1 MSKVPSLA
9 GFLLLVFASAGLGG
23 WFTSMGVTDWY
34 QSLHKPQWTPP
45 GSLFGPVWTVLY
57 LTIAISAWLIWQV
70 RTSARKVALTAW
82 AVQMT
87 LNVLWSACFFALKNP
102 VLALLEIVAL
112 WLSILATI
120 LLFNRLDTRA
130 AWLLVPYLCWVS
142 FAMALN
148 MAIWRLN

>member
-1 MSKVPSLA
+1 MKKAVSLVA
-9 GFLLLVFASAGLGG
+9 FIVLVFTCAGLGG
-23 WFTSMGVTDWY
+23 WLTSLTVNDWY
-34 QSLHKPQWTPP
+34 QTLHKPSWNPP
-45 GSLFGPVWTVLY
+45 ASVFGPVWTILY
-57 LTIAISAWLIWQV
+57 VTIAVAAWMIWKLDRPGRRPALI
-70 RTSARKVALTAW
+70 AW
-82 AVQMT
+82 SVQLA

-102 VLALLEIVAL
+102 GLAFLEIIAL

-120 LLFNRLDTRA
+120 LFFNRLDTRA